1 MPNTTPMEAH
11 KSQDVVNSQEK
22 LITIEEIFLNIGKQ
36 MLETN
41 YTLNLG
47 QFLKIAPKLKRYM
60 WQNLKPKKTQN
71 VNRTT
76 TKKQVGSLALEV
88 GTTIVAIN
96 NHMTII
102 QVQSGKNTIMDVLLD
117 EGCGVNIKTKQL
129 KLRLRFPKPKL
140 AP

>member
-1 MPNTTPMEAH
+1 MEAH

-60 WQNLKPKKTQN
+60 WQNLKPKKT
-71 VNRTT
+71 
-76 TKKQVGSLALEV
+76 
-88 GTTIVAIN
+88 
-96 NHMTII
+96 
-102 QVQSGKNTIMDVLLD
+102 
-117 EGCGVNIKTKQL
+117 
-129 KLRLRFPKPKL
+129 
-140 AP
+140 